1 MGQVVV
7 ITGLADGMGRV
18 TARKLAR
25 AGYNIAGFD
34 VDPEKLSTLEKELS
48 GIGGD
53 HLLENFD
60 IAHRKE
66 ILKFRDRVLK
76 KYNHVDTVLSNVGIG
91 FFSPFEEVDLEKAL
105 RCLEVNVIGAA
116 AIFQAFLPSMRLQG
130 GGKMIAMSSLVGRIP
145 FPFESIYTASK
156 FAITG
161 LMQSIKVEV
170 EHFGIDV
177 AVIEPAQVSTGFAA
191 KIHVLPRE
199 GSPYRERA
207 GRFIDR
213 DNELIKK
220 APDPEC
226 AGDKICGLIMAR
238 KMPFFNQIDRQS
250 KFFLRLNQFLPRGLR
265 DRILVNHMNIKVNKG

>member
-1 MGQVVV
+1 MGKVVV

-18 TARKLAR
+18 TAVKLAR
-25 AGYNIAGFD
+25 AGCSIAGFD
-34 VDPEKLSTLEKELS
+34 IDAEQLSTLESELS
-48 GIGGD
+48 EIGGE
-53 HLLENFD
+53 HLLANFD
-60 IAHRKE
+60 IADRKK
-66 ILKFRDRVLK
+66 ILNFRDQVLEK
-76 KYNHVDTVLSNVGIG
+76 FQHVDVVLSNVGIG

-105 RCLEVNVIGAA
+105 KCLEVNVIGAA
-116 AIFQAFLPSMRLQG
+116 AIFQAFLPSMRERG
-130 GGKMIAMSSLVGRIP
+130 GGKLIAMSSLVGRIP

-177 AVIEPAQVSTGFAA
+177 AVVEPAQVSTGFAA
-191 KIHVLPRE
+191 KIHVLPEE

-207 GRFIDR
+207 RRFIDR

-226 AGDKICGLIMAR
+226 AGNKICKLVLAE
-238 KMPFFNQIDRQS
+238 KMTFFNQIDSQS

-265 DRILVNHMNIKVNKG
+265 DAILVNHMDIKVK